1 MFNKKK
7 TIIEIIVFLSDFLM
21 YLDFVNNKKFVKMP
35 DNISIKKKNISLIGL
50 MGSGKSMIGKHL
62 AKEFGLKFY
71 DSDVEIEKIT
81 KKSINLI
88 FEEYGEPYFRE
99 IESKVCLN
107 LLNEKNCII
116 SLGGGAILDKKIRN
130 KIKSDSYCIYL
141 KVKIDELIQRLKRTT
156 RRPLLKNVDVELKI
170 DTLYKNRKIYYNKA
184 NLIIE
189 NNGNK
194 NETLDIIKKKL
205 IFR

>member
-1 MFNKKK
+1 
-7 TIIEIIVFLSDFLM
+7 
-21 YLDFVNNKKFVKMP
+21 MP
-35 DNISIKKKNISLIGL
+35 DYITIKKKNISLIGL

-130 KIKSDSYCIYL
+130 KIKSNSYCIYL

-156 RRPLLKNVDVELKI
+156 RRPLLKNVDVKLKI

-194 NETLDIIKKKL
+194 NETIDIIKNKL
-205 IFR
+205 SFR